1 MISASDYEFFARFLK
16 QKSGLLLTDDK
27 HYLLESRLMP
37 LLRKFDLP
45 DFARLAA
52 VLKDGSASLI
62 AAAVVEAMTTNE
74 TLFFRDKAPFE
85 DFTRTMLPTLC
96 AARPAGHRLRIWCA
110 AASSGQEPY
119 SLAILLLE
127 NPGIVGRREVEII
140 GTDLSNDVLE
150 RARAGR
156 YNQFEVQRGMSVQM
170 LMKYFTKAG
179 DLWEVKEQVRKM
191 VQYRKFNLLDSY
203 ASMGTFDIVF
213 CRNVLIYFDP
223 PTKADILSRLS
234 RALAPDGYLVLGAAE
249 TVIGVG
255 DAFKPLPQHRCTYV
269 PNISTPDKATKA
281 PSFGVRI

>member
-1 MISASDYEFFARFLK
+1 MISASDYEFFSRFLK
-16 QKSGLLLTDDK
+16 QRSGLLLSEDK

-37 LLRKFDLP
+37 LLRKFDIP

-52 VLKDGSASLI
+52 VLRDSSSSIIAS
-62 AAAVVEAMTTNE
+62 AVVEAMTTNE

-85 DFTRTMLPTLC
+85 DFTRTMLPALH
-96 AARPAGHRLRIWCA
+96 AARPAGQRLRIWCA

-127 NPGIVGRREVEII
+127 NPGLIGGREVEIL
-140 GTDLSNDVLE
+140 GTDLSNDVLD

-156 YNQFEVQRGMSVQM
+156 YNQFEVQRGMGVQM
-170 LMKYFTKAG
+170 LLKYFTKVG
-179 DLWEVKEQVRKM
+179 DLWEVNARVRNM

-203 ASMGTFDIVF
+203 AGLGTFDILF
-213 CRNVLIYFDP
+213 CRNVLIYFDA
-223 PTKADILSRLS
+223 PTKTDILSRMA
-234 RALAPDGYLVLGAAE
+234 RVVAGDGYLVLGAAE

-269 PNISTPDKATKA
+269 PNIEARERAIPTRART
-281 PSFGVRI
+281 